1 MEGFQTFGERTVHGP
16 LLRFAQP
23 IQLDFS
29 MAALRFVLGNV
40 ISYRSPTL
48 LLARLSHAGLK
59 KQTAHPSPLL
69 PPSFIAAF
77 LAVFAAIP
85 PPLSLFSS
93 RKNVHK
99 EVVGGRSAFLIRNS
113 PFDNN
118 FLNEKKRKEG
128 ELLDDLNFEQR
139 KWNYNL
145 PSFLL
150 FPFFA
155 YRWRDLFDIIL
166 PLEKVPN
173 EFDFFPTNHRVGRE
187 KGGEELSHRAVRGG
201 YSIGVLI
208 SARSLIV
215 ALSCKEI
222 VIYRKK

>member
-1 MEGFQTFGERTVHGP
+1 M
-16 LLRFAQP
+16 
-23 IQLDFS
+23 
-29 MAALRFVLGNV
+29 
-40 ISYRSPTL
+40 
-48 LLARLSHAGLK
+48 
-59 KQTAHPSPLL
+59 
-69 PPSFIAAF
+69 
-77 LAVFAAIP
+77 
-85 PPLSLFSS
+85 
-93 RKNVHK
+93 
-99 EVVGGRSAFLIRNS
+99 
-113 PFDNN
+113 
-118 FLNEKKRKEG
+118 EG

-173 EFDFFPTNHRVGRE
+173 EFDFFSTNHRVGRE

-222 VIYRKK
+222 VIYRKKWWFEDSLILSANTYIYIYILCIKESCVFKKNYCYYYDRMTGNGFHLCCRRIVSLLRTKRSVTR